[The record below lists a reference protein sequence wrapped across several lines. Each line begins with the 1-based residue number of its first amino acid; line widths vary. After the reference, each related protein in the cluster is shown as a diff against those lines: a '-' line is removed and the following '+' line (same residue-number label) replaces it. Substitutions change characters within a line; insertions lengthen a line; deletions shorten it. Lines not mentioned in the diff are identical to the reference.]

1 MVVWLNRRGGL
12 VWTLLFFVSLF
23 LVTASLYG
31 MASFKGGFDT
41 KSGEISEMINELDFS
56 QIYVEKSA
64 EKIGGEMI
72 TVCNGKC
79 EGNELK
85 KISDKYDPREK
96 GIVIEGF
103 GNFFGKIGNGE
114 FSLEKEGKGY
124 GLNVTELFV
133 SSERGASKLKRNFEL
148 RVCFDGNGVVEN
160 CSV

>member
-41 KSGEISEMINELDFS
+41 RSGEISEMIVELDFA
-56 QIYVEKSA
+56 QIYIEKSA

-72 TVCNGKC
+72 KKCGGGC
-79 EGNELK
+79 EGDELK
-85 KISDKYDPREK
+85 EISDKYDPREK

-103 GNFFGKIGNGE
+103 GNFFAKIGNGK

-133 SSERGASKLKRNFEL
+133 SSERGVSKLKRNFDL
-148 RVCFDGNGVVEN
+148 RICFDVSGDVKE
-160 CSV
+160 CKE